1 MESNQLSKQKLF
13 SSPRSF
19 RWTGVPQRW
28 WRIIIPV
35 GVVLA
40 AIVLGVAAALVNP
53 LFVVGLMA
61 IVPFI
66 GFCELVLRRIELG
79 LLAIFVSAAFI
90 PLSFSTGT
98 QSRLVFSLLVAIVVF
113 GLWLLRAI
121 GIERRILLIDFPGRK
136 PLLFFMG
143 MTVFTLIWSNLLR
156 DPVVEV
162 WGSFPVVQIAQTVV
176 LFILP
181 AVLLLVASY
190 LKNLFIVKIMI
201 ILTVLVGVVG
211 TITNYL
217 GTASLVNSNGLFM
230 MWFMNMTISIVL
242 FAKGLKLLFKI
253 LLVGAA
259 LAWFNFAFGQ
269 NIEWLAG
276 WVPSIIVISILCF
289 LRSWRWFLAFILIIL
304 VFVGA
309 NLEYL
314 QSVYALENAMSG
326 QTRLAAWEANW
337 RVTGQ
342 HWLFGTGPAG
352 YAVYYMHYFPL
363 EAMATHN
370 NYLDLLAQMGIVGLA
385 AFLLFLFQ
393 FLRFGWR
400 IVHQLKGRG
409 DLYEIMGHFAF
420 AGTLGCAI
428 MMAFGDWVFPFAY
441 TQTIAGFDY
450 AVYNMLFMG
459 MLPAVARML
468 SLLPAGE
475 TPDG

>member
-1 MESNQLSKQKLF
+1 MENNQLSGRKQL
-13 SSPRSF
+13 SAWQSF
-19 RWTGVPQRW
+19 KMTGIPLKW

-40 AIVLGVAAALVNP
+40 VIFLGAAAALVNP
-53 LFVVGLMA
+53 LFIVGLMA
-61 IVPFI
+61 IIPFI
-66 GFCELVLRRIELG
+66 GFCEFALRRIEIG
-79 LLAIFVSAAFI
+79 LLAIFIAAAFI

-121 GIERRILLIDFPGRK
+121 GIERRIHLIDFPGVK
-136 PLLFFMG
+136 PLYLFMA
-143 MTVFTLIWSNLLR
+143 MALFTLIWSNLLR

-162 WGSFPVVQIAQTVV
+162 WGSFPVVQIAQTIV

-181 AVLLLVASY
+181 AVLLLVANY
-190 LKNLFIVKIMI
+190 LKTLFIIKIMV
-201 ILTVLVGVVG
+201 ILTIVVGVVG

-217 GTASLVNSNGLFM
+217 ETTSLVNSNGLFM
-230 MWFMNMTISIVL
+230 MWFMNLIISIVL
-242 FAKGLKLLFKI
+242 FAKGLKLFIKI
-253 LLVGAA
+253 LLLGAA
-259 LAWFNFAFGQ
+259 FAWFNFAFGH

-276 WVPSIIVISILCF
+276 WVPALIVISVLCF
-289 LRSWRWFLAFILIIL
+289 LRSWRWFLAFLL
-304 VFVGA
+304 VITIFVGA

-385 AFLLFLFQ
+385 AFLFFLFQ
-393 FLRFGWR
+393 FIRFGWR
-400 IVHQLKGRG
+400 IVHQLRGRG
-409 DLYEIMGHFAF
+409 DLSEIIGQFAF
-420 AGTLGCAI
+420 AGTIGCAI

-468 SLLPAGE
+468 SLIPAGE